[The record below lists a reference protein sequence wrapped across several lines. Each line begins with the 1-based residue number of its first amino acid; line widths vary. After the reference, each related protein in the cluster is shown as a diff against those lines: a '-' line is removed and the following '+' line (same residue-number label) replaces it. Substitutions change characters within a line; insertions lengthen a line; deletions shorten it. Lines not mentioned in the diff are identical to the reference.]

1 MSQTL
6 LLLPPFEAQSS
17 TDEEDYIDI
26 DITSS
31 TTTTTFISF
40 SLSPP
45 HSKDFQFHFSSSS
58 SSSSPKN
65 PLLSTSPADE
75 LFYKGKLLPLHLPPR
90 LQMVQ
95 TLLETN
101 NSTPSFHSCNNIS
114 PSTSCHASGEL
125 NPNDFS
131 FDSCSVSLVQSS
143 QKKSWSK
150 KLKRMKHSS
159 LSYLKS
165 LFSKS
170 KCSDDSTAAT
180 AAASSQDVCIHRRS
194 FSSAIKWHNPT
205 KFSSS
210 TSSLSLS
217 SSSSSFSSASS
228 SSVATP
234 MLKRSSSVN
243 SEVEIS
249 IQGAIAYCKKSQQ
262 FVSAR
267 KDFCR

>member
-31 TTTTTFISF
+31 STTTTFISF

-90 LQMVQ
+90 LHMVQ

-114 PSTSCHASGEL
+114 PSTSFHASGEL
-125 NPNDFS
+125 NPKDFS

-170 KCSDDSTAAT
+170 KCSDDSTAA
-180 AAASSQDVCIHRRS
+180 ASSQDVCIHRRS

-205 KFSSS
+205 KFSPS
-210 TSSLSLS
+210 TSSLS
-217 SSSSSFSSASS
+217 SSSSSFSFASS

-267 KDFCR
+267 KDFYR